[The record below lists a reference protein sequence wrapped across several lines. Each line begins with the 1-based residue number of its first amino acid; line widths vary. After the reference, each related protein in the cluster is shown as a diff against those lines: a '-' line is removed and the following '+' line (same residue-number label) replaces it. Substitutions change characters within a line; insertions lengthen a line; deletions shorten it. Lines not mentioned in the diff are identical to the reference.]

1 MTEAP
6 GVARVTC
13 SQMCTLTL
21 TLTLMSSL
29 LLTSAGAGPGYRG
42 LAVRAGAGE
51 GGADGGDLVAVQDQ
65 VPGLL
70 PRQDV
75 VNLVERQCH
84 HCDDHNQYH
93 RYRDDAVRAGAPG
106 VVDDGGV

>member
-1 MTEAP
+1 
-6 GVARVTC
+6 
-13 SQMCTLTL
+13 
-21 TLTLMSSL
+21 MSSL
-29 LLTSAGAGPGYRG
+29 LLTSAAGAGPGHRG

-75 VNLVERQCH
+75 VNLE
-84 HCDDHNQYH
+84 
-93 RYRDDAVRAGAPG
+93 G
-106 VVDDGGV
+106 VSVIIVMIIIIIIIVITATMQ